1 LKKIAI
7 IGAGGRMGS
16 WFIEYLLTKKNF
28 QIKAYDK
35 NIDSIGKQLNLKIE
49 SDFNSCVKDSDIVVL
64 CVPLRIIPK
73 MIIECSK
80 IMKRNSVLVDISSI
94 KNKSFQSLSKIQDY
108 ILPICIHP
116 MFGPGASKK
125 SNLKVLFIP
134 IRDYKREMQFVQDL
148 FQNFNIL
155 SLENAIQHDRIMAV
169 VLGLTHYINMIFA
182 DIVGSQRYKALK
194 FYSGSTFKMQCI
206 VSESILNDD
215 PNLLNSLFMDNPFIK
230 KEIKNFNKKLLEYYQ
245 IINDKDDRKLIQQLK
260 KIKSSIEKYHNLN
273 SSYLKMYKVIDL
285 FNKNKT

>member
-1 LKKIAI
+1 MKKIAI

-35 NIDSIGKQLNLKIE
+35 NIDSVGKQINLKIE
-49 SDFNSCVKDSDIVVL
+49 TDFNSCVKDSDIVVL
-64 CVPLRIIPK
+64 CVPIRIIPR
-73 MIIECSK
+73 MIIKCSK

-94 KNKSFQSLSKIQDY
+94 KNKSFQSLNKIEDY

-116 MFGPGASKK
+116 MFGPGASSKQ

-155 SLENAIQHDRIMAV
+155 SLENAIQHDRIMAII
-169 VLGLTHYINMIFA
+169 LGLTHYINMVFA
-182 DIVGSQRYKALK
+182 DIIGSQQYKALEC
-194 FYSGSTFKMQCI
+194 YSGSTFKMQCI
-206 VSESILNDD
+206 VLESILNDD
-215 PNLLNSLFMDNPFIK
+215 PKLLNSLFMDNPFIK
-230 KEIKNFNKKLLEYYQ
+230 KEIKHFHKKFMDYYK
-245 IINDKDDRKLIQQLK
+245 IINDKDDKKLLQQLQ
-260 KIKSSIEKYHNLN
+260 KIKSSLEKHHNLN

-285 FNKNKT
+285 

>member
-1 LKKIAI
+1 
-7 IGAGGRMGS
+7 MGS
-16 WFIEYLLTKKNF
+16 WFIKYLLTKKNF

-35 NIDSIGKQLNLKIE
+35 NIRSIGKQLNLKIE
-49 SDFNSCVKDSDIVVL
+49 NDFNPCVKDSDIVIL
-64 CVPLRIIPK
+64 CVPIRIIPK
-73 MIIECSK
+73 MIIKCSK
-80 IMKRNSVLVDISSI
+80 IMKRNSVLVDICSI
-94 KNKSFQSLSKIQDY
+94 KNKSFQSLNKIEDY

-116 MFGPGASKK
+116 MFGPGASSKQ

-169 VLGLTHYINMIFA
+169 ILGLTHYINMVFA
-182 DIVGSQRYKALK
+182 DIIGSQQYKALEC
-194 FYSGSTFKMQCI
+194 YSGSTFKMQCI

-215 PNLLNSLFMDNPFIK
+215 PNLLNSLFMDNPFVK
-230 KEIKNFNKKLLEYYQ
+230 KEIKHFNKKFMNYYK
-245 IINDKDDRKLIQQLK
+245 IINDKDDKKLLQQLK

-285 FNKNKT
+285 FNKGKT

>member
-1 LKKIAI
+1 
-7 IGAGGRMGS
+7 MGS

-35 NIDSIGKQLNLKIE
+35 NIESIEKQLNLKIDT
-49 SDFNSCVKDSDIVVL
+49 DFNSCVKDSDIVIL

-94 KNKSFQSLSKIQDY
+94 KNKSFQSLKKIHDY

-134 IRDYKREMQFVQDL
+134 IKDYKREMQFVKDL
-148 FQNFNIL
+148 FQDFNIL
-155 SLENAIQHDRIMAV
+155 SLENAIQHDRIMAI
-169 VLGLTHYINMIFA
+169 VLGLTHYINMVFA
-182 DIVGSQRYKALK
+182 DIIGSQNYKNLE

-230 KEIKNFNKKLLEYYQ
+230 KELKNFHKKLLDYYQ
-245 IINDKDDRKLIQQLK
+245 IINDKDDKKLLQQLK
-260 KIKSSIEKYHNLN
+260 KIKSSIEKHHNLN

-285 FNKNKT
+285 FNKNKTCKRSYQ

>member
-1 LKKIAI
+1 
-7 IGAGGRMGS
+7 MGS

-35 NIDSIGKQLNLKIE
+35 NIESIEKQLNLKIDT
-49 SDFNSCVKDSDIVVL
+49 DFNSCVKDSDIVIL
-64 CVPLRIIPK
+64 CVPLRIVPK

-94 KNKSFQSLSKIQDY
+94 KNKSFQSLKKIHDY

-134 IRDYKREMQFVQDL
+134 IKDYKREMQFVKDL
-148 FQNFNIL
+148 FQDFNIL
-155 SLENAIQHDRIMAV
+155 SLENAIQHDRIMAI
-169 VLGLTHYINMIFA
+169 VLGLTHYINMVFA
-182 DIVGSQRYKALK
+182 DIIGSQNYKNLE

-230 KEIKNFNKKLLEYYQ
+230 KEIKNFHKKLLDYYQ
-245 IINDKDDRKLIQQLK
+245 IINDKDDKKLLQQLK
-260 KIKSSIEKYHNLN
+260 KIKSFIEKHHNLN

-285 FNKNKT
+285 FNKNKTCKR